1 MVDMKTMPVSNKMV
15 LLVLFFVSSDGFLF
29 LNLYKLLWSVLNIK
43 NKTPD
48 KRDNNKYSCI
58 NNYYE
63 MLIINLT
70 NYIYKDSISKDIFSK
85 SFDIFIFSSSSSPS
99 IASANLRFSLFIS
112 LIRSKLVTSLDTNLF
127 STVLLIY

>member
-1 MVDMKTMPVSNKMV
+1 MKTMPVSNKMV
-15 LLVLFFVSSDGFLF
+15 LLVLFLVSSDGFLF

-58 NNYYE
+58 NNYCE

-70 NYIYKDSISKDIFSK
+70 NYSYKDSISKEIFSK
-85 SFDIFIFSSSSSPS
+85 SFEILIFSSSSSPS

-112 LIRSKLVTSLDTNLF
+112 LILSKLVISLDTNLF
-127 STVLLIY
+127 STVLLIS